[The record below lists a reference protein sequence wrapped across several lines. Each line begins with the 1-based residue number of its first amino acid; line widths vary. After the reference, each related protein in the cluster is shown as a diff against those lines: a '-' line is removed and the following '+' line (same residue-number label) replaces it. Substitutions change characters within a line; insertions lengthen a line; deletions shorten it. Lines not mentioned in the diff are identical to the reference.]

1 MKTVNVKDFLV
12 GDLITSNTGYSG
24 VVVKIDNDSGQIVI
38 VWNRDTEGRKETRVS
53 FVDAEVLF
61 KYKKWSLLKK
71 KD

>member
-12 GDLITSNTGYSG
+12 GDLITSNSGYSG
-24 VVVKIDNDSGQIVI
+24 LIVKIDNESGYVVI
-38 VWNRDTEGRKETRVS
+38 AWNRDTEGRKETRVS